1 MYAQVLIAISFAIAA
16 YQDVKER
23 AVLDLLWIPAVVG
36 AAYSFY
42 WDYPNLEYPVLKLA
56 IVGGVALAFVFLGGV
71 GQADAIGLAL
81 LAADPYPL
89 SPVIPLIGAAVVAGA
104 HIGYEFI
111 IGNARGVKSI
121 PLEKFLKE
129 QRWIPRAIV
138 ADGVRTEVSNDVND
152 AREEVE
158 AKAKPGASVEVRYG
172 VPTVAYLGVGYI
184 GYLALLLVFSPLT
197 FFTLA

>member
-1 MYAQVLIAISFAIAA
+1 LYAQVLIAISFAIAA